1 METQPMPGP
10 DGAPTSSRRQAHA
23 SDRSVAYRDKDEPAT
38 DEGPT
43 HPGPGSATHE
53 PRITTSRIE
62 AQLSNRVALEDS
74 DDAKEKHFDNKEQH
88 DGEEAEQL
96 PLSDS

>member
-1 METQPMPGP
+1 M
-10 DGAPTSSRRQAHA
+10 
-23 SDRSVAYRDKDEPAT
+23 SVAYRDKDEPAT

-62 AQLSNRVALEDS
+62 AQLSNRVGLDDS
-74 DDAKEKHFDNKEQH
+74 DDAKEKQLDNNEQQ
-88 DGEEAEQL
+88 DCEEGEQL
-96 PLSDS
+96 QRSES